1 MATERLARVTTKT
14 KYKVIRQNVAH
25 ENASTTF
32 DKSQY
37 ERADIVP
44 FFVFVLAFPRASH
57 CVEPMESADHAANV
71 SQRMSEINR
80 KNESARGVEESKSN
94 VSMNIVH
101 DGGINEK
108 IEKS

>member
-14 KYKVIRQNVAH
+14 KYKVSKQKVAH

-32 DKSQY
+32 DRSQY

-44 FFVFVLAFPRASH
+44 FFVLVLAPPRASH
-57 CVEPMESADHAANV
+57 CVAPSESEDHAAKV

-80 KNESARGVEESKSN
+80 KIASARGDEDTKSN
-94 VSMNIVH
+94 MSMNMVH
-101 DGGINEK
+101 EGGIK
-108 IEKS
+108 AKTEKS

>member
-1 MATERLARVTTKT
+1 MRKT
-14 KYKVIRQNVAH
+14 KYKVNKQNVAQ
-25 ENASTTF
+25 ENASMTF

-44 FFVFVLAFPRASH
+44 FFVFVLVFPRASH
-57 CVEPMESADHAANV
+57 CVLPRASEDHDANV
-71 SQRMSEINR
+71 SQRMSVTNR
-80 KNESARGVEESKSN
+80 KMASARGVEESKSN

>member
-1 MATERLARVTTKT
+1 MTKMKYRVSK
-14 KYKVIRQNVAH
+14 QNVAQ
-25 ENASTTF
+25 ENASMTF

-44 FFVFVLAFPRASH
+44 CFVLVLAFPRASH
-57 CVEPMESADHAANV
+57 CVLPMESEDHAANV
-71 SQRMSEINR
+71 SQRMSETNR
-80 KNESARGVEESKSN
+80 KRASARGVEENKRI

-108 IEKS
+108 IE